1 MNLGLAA
8 AIANKDR
15 GSVIWLASS
24 KISTGKEKD
33 EMWVLEAEA
42 QVTPTTSADAT
53 RARWLAVKA
62 AGFEVFSSRS

>member
-1 MNLGLAA
+1 M
-8 AIANKDR
+8 
-15 GSVIWLASS
+15 
-24 KISTGKEKD
+24 STGKEKD